1 MNGKTMDE
9 RVTNLEKL
17 AESLAP
23 LPARMEAVEGRL
35 GVVETRLGTVESQ
48 IVQLRTEMRVEFSAV
63 RREMTDSRIE
73 SCAATSPPRVV
84 ELTGHIL
91 ETQREMRVLH
101 EEVIRRIG
109 LIGEGRR
116 PEA

>member
-17 AESLAP
+17 SESLAP
-23 LPARMEAVEGRL
+23 MPARLEAVEGRL
-35 GVVETRLGTVESQ
+35 GIVETRLVTVESQ

-63 RREMTDSRIE
+63 RGEI
-73 SCAATSPPRVV
+73 AAQGV
-84 ELTGHIL
+84 ELTGHIRD
-91 ETQREMRVLH
+91 TQREMRVLH

-116 PEA
+116 PEG

>member
-1 MNGKTMDE
+1 MDE
-9 RVTNLEKL
+9 RITDLEKL

-23 LPARMEAVEGRL
+23 MSLRMEAMEGRL

-48 IVQLRTEMRVEFSAV
+48 FVQLRTEMRVEFSAV
-63 RREMTDSRIE
+63 RADI
-73 SCAATSPPRVV
+73 AAQGV
-84 ELTGHIL
+84 ELTGHIR

-101 EEVIRRIG
+101 EEVVSRIA

-116 PEA
+116 PEGP